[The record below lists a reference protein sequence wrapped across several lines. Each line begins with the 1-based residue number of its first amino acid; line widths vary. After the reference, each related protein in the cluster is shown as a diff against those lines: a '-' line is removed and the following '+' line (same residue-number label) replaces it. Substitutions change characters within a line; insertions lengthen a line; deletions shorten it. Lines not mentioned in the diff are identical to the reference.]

1 MLGELEDLIVARLKE
16 LVPKVHRLVV
26 DSYGGELSDPDLL
39 EGLLKRCPAVLL
51 MVPRAVFRK
60 RSQSRYGI
68 PITFRLVIVTRHPR
82 GEKETRRGTTP
93 TDIGSYALWEACMH
107 QLVDWQPWPDRA
119 RIEPTELT
127 NLVNGKFQSDYMSV
141 LGQSF
146 SIELDW
152 TKPELDLPDLEGI
165 DMVYHSPAGSTETA
179 ATDTIEL
186 RNL

>member
-1 MLGELEDLIVARLKE
+1 MLGELEDLIVARLRE
-16 LVPKVHRLVV
+16 LTPKVHRLTV
-26 DSYGGELSDPDLL
+26 DSYGGELGDSDLL

-60 RSQSRYGI
+60 RSQSRYGV

-82 GEKETRRGTTP
+82 GERETRRGTTA

-119 RIEPTELT
+119 RIEPTELS